1 MLLCMLISRRLNNMG
16 YSDRM
21 YEEALVSLREENDKL
36 EKTVAS
42 LEKLIN
48 SFINEY
54 EYSKRGKKKK

>member
-1 MLLCMLISRRLNNMG
+1 MG